1 MKEDKRKTRLLRERL
16 RSNYSEQALKTLYI
30 SLSFVMVNN
39 RLKSPSSNL
48 ERKPETN
55 YEHVM
60 INRKYGAARNGNHT

>member
-1 MKEDKRKTRLLRERL
+1 MKEDKLLRERL

-30 SLSFVMVNN
+30 SYSFVMFNN
-39 RLKSPSSNL
+39 SLKSPSSNL

>member
-1 MKEDKRKTRLLRERL
+1 MITSQRL

-39 RLKSPSSNL
+39 RLKSPSSKL
-48 ERKPETN
+48 ERKHETN

-60 INRKYGAARNGNHT
+60 IKRKYGAARNGNHT